1 MLNTLIWISYDGTNY
16 SGFQIQENAS
26 TVQGELEKA
35 LGVIYKEPVRV
46 AGAGRTDSGVHA
58 LGQAASFDAPFRIE
72 PVSLP
77 KALNTLL
84 PPDIV
89 VTGAEEVSSD
99 FHARFACRGKIYS
112 YTLDRAPHPRVLN
125 RLYSLHLPDQLD
137 IAMMCRAAQLFVG
150 EHDFKAFQAKGT
162 IIDDTVRRLKRVEV
176 VNLPEEE
183 KLIIYFEGEGF
194 LYRMVRLIMGT
205 LIRAA
210 EGKLS
215 LDEIERAL
223 AGDNPDAVGP
233 TAPAHGLCLE
243 KVLY

>member
-1 MLNTLIWISYDGTNY
+1 MYNTLIWVSYDGTNY
-16 SGFQIQENAS
+16 SGFQIQENAP
-26 TVQGELEKA
+26 TVQGELERA
-35 LGVIYKEPVRV
+35 LRVIYKEPVRA

-58 LGQAASFDAPFRIE
+58 LGQAASFKAPFRIE

-89 VTGAEEVSSD
+89 VTGAEEVSSG

-112 YTLDRAPHPRVLN
+112 YTLDRAPHPRVMD
-125 RLYSLHLPDQLD
+125 RLYSLHMPDQMD
-137 IAMMCRAAQLFVG
+137 IAMMLRAAKLFMG
-150 EHDFKAFQAKGT
+150 EHDFKAFQASGSD
-162 IIDDTVRRLKRVEV
+162 IADTVRRLKRVEIIT
-176 VNLPEEE
+176 LQEEE
-183 KLIIYFEGEGF
+183 KLIVYFEGDGF

-215 LDEIERAL
+215 LIEIEKAL
-223 AGDNPDAVGP
+223 SGKNPAAVGP

-243 KVLY
+243 TVLY

>member
-1 MLNTLIWISYDGTNY
+1 MLNTLVWVSYDGTNY
-16 SGFQIQENAS
+16 SGFQIQENAP

-35 LGVIYKEPVRV
+35 LGIIYKEPVRV

-58 LGQAASFDAPFRIE
+58 LGQAANFNAPFRIE
-72 PVSLP
+72 TLSLP

-112 YTLDRAPHPRVLN
+112 YTLDRAPHPRVMD
-125 RLYSLHLPDQLD
+125 RLYSLHMPDQMD
-137 IAMMCRAAQLFVG
+137 IAMMRRAAKLFMG
-150 EHDFKAFQAKGT
+150 EHDFKAFQASGSSVS
-162 IIDDTVRRLKRVEV
+162 DTVRRLKRVEII
-176 VNLPEEE
+176 NLQEEE
-183 KLIIYFEGEGF
+183 KLIVYFEGDGF

-215 LDEIERAL
+215 LAEIETAL
-223 AGDNPDAVGP
+223 SGKNPAAVGP
-233 TAPAHGLCLE
+233 TAPAYGLCLE

>member
-1 MLNTLIWISYDGTNY
+1 MLNTLIWVSYDGTNY
-16 SGFQIQENAS
+16 SGFQIQENAP
-26 TVQGELEKA
+26 TVQEELEKA
-35 LGVIYKEPVRV
+35 LGVIYKEPVRI

-58 LGQAASFDAPFRIE
+58 LGQAASFNAPFTIE

-89 VTGAEEVSSD
+89 VTGAEEVSID

-112 YTLDRAPHPRVLN
+112 YTLDRASHPRVMD
-125 RLYSLHLPDQLD
+125 RLYSLHMPDQMD
-137 IAMMCRAAQLFVG
+137 IAMMGRAAKLFMG
-150 EHDFKAFQAKGT
+150 EHDFKAFQASGSGVS
-162 IIDDTVRRLKRVEV
+162 DTVRRLKRVEII
-176 VNLPEEE
+176 NLQEEE
-183 KLIIYFEGEGF
+183 KLIVYFEGDGF

-215 LDEIERAL
+215 LVEIEKAL
-223 AGDNPDAVGP
+223 SGNNPAAVGP